1 MEQCYLTEPAV
12 MFKADDWT
20 SGDRLWIQDWI
31 APFGHSLRMK
41 KVVTDIVFPEHFG
54 RMLYHRHAC
63 GQVKSWHGKN
73 TQREERERWY
83 QEHSVIG

>member
-1 MEQCYLTEPAV
+1 MEQRYLTEPAV

-54 RMLYHRHAC
+54 RMLYHRHAR
-63 GQVKSWHGKN
+63 GQVKSWYGKN

-83 QEHSVIG
+83 QEHPVIG